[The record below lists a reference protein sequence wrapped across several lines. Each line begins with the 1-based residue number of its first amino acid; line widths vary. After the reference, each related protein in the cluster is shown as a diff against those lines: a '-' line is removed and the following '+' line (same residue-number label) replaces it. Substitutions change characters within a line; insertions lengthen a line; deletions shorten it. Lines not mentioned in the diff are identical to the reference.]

1 MSSKVLWF
9 GIFKFKTTIPTSS
22 YKFPP
27 FIFLIKGCFILEFLL
42 LQMGAIHRDSAFF
55 AYKTADAV
63 VIRIK
68 GYANYL
74 NVSVLSNFL
83 KRMEASYHKR
93 YCILF
98 EECDGLDSTCLGILA
113 GLLLRL
119 KKGNGICLFCG
130 LKPRPLECIRMVGLD
145 KLACIIDK
153 TPFSVLSGQDIKM
166 DISDKNKT
174 QITPELV
181 LEAHKFLLELNA
193 HNKVRFQDVISLLEK
208 TE

>member
-1 MSSKVLWF
+1 
-9 GIFKFKTTIPTSS
+9 
-22 YKFPP
+22 
-27 FIFLIKGCFILEFLL
+27 
-42 LQMGAIHRDSAFF
+42 MGAVHRDSAFF

-74 NVSVLSNFL
+74 NASILSNFL
-83 KRMEASYHKR
+83 KRMEASHHRR

-119 KKGNGICLFCG
+119 KKGNGVCLFCG
-130 LKPRPLECIRMVGLD
+130 LKPRPLECVQMVGLD
-145 KLACIIDK
+145 KLACIIEK

-166 DISDKNKT
+166 NT
-174 QITPELV
+174 AQNEMQITPELV
-181 LEAHKFLLELNA
+181 LEAHKFLMELNA
-193 HNKVRFQDVISLLEK
+193 HNKVKFQDVISLLEK